1 MKFKS
6 IFFFLKMIIIYI
18 EFLLMTVDIVITPE
32 VDWQVEKTW
41 SSLEKKDLKS
51 NGSSLLFSGVN
62 ISHVPYKKTI
72 LVLLL

>member
-1 MKFKS
+1 
-6 IFFFLKMIIIYI
+6 
-18 EFLLMTVDIVITPE
+18 MTVDIVITPE

-51 NGSSLLFSGVN
+51 NGSSLLFSGV